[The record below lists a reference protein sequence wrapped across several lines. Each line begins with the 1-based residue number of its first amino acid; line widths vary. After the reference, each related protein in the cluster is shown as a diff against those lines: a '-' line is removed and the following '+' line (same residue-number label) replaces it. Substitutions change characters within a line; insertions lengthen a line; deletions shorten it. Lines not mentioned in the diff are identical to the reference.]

1 MKGAGVSLKLSA
13 ALLATA
19 CVASAHAA
27 DFDASKPLLCAS
39 VIAVDCVANGECVS
53 GTPFEIGA
61 PRFMRLDFAK
71 KRVIGQKRTSI
82 IQSMETSESQMVLRG
97 IELGYA
103 WTITIDQTDGRMV
116 TTLTNVNGVFA
127 VFGSCTPP

>member
-1 MKGAGVSLKLSA
+1 MPFKLSV

-39 VIAVDCVANGECVS
+39 VSAVDCVEGRCIS
-53 GTPFEIGA
+53 GMPSEIGA
-61 PRFMRLDFAK
+61 PPFMRLDFAK
-71 KRVIGQKRTSI
+71 KTVAGEKRTSA
-82 IQSMETSESQMVLRG
+82 IQSMEAGEGQLILRG
-97 IELGYA
+97 FELGYA

-127 VFGSCTPP
+127 VFGACTAP